1 MQRDRKSSESESV
14 SVSDRIIIFSL
25 SLSLSLIKRSFM
37 SRRKVSI
44 KKVVVSDLKYSDPLV
59 AKMINLIM
67 RDGKKSTAESILYD
81 ALEIIKEKGKDEP
94 LKIFKKAVDNVKP
107 VLEVRPRRVGG
118 ATYQIPMDIRTE
130 RRSTLSIRWIVNSAR
145 GRGEKTMQERLAAE
159 IWDAF
164 NKTGASI
171 KKREDTHKMA
181 EANRA
186 FSHYKW

>member
-1 MQRDRKSSESESV
+1 
-14 SVSDRIIIFSL
+14 
-25 SLSLSLIKRSFM
+25 M

-67 RDGKKSTAESILYD
+67 RDGKKSTAEAIMYD
-81 ALEIIKEKGKDEP
+81 AMEIIKNKGKDEP
-94 LKIFKKAVDNVKP
+94 LKIFRKALDNVKP
-107 VLEVRPRRVGG
+107 MLEVRPRRVGG
-118 ATYQIPMDIRTE
+118 ATYQIPVDIRPE
-130 RRSTLSIRWIVNSAR
+130 RRNTLSIRWIVGSAR

-159 IWDAF
+159 LLDAF
-164 NKTGASI
+164 NKTGSAM
-171 KKREDTHKMA
+171 KKRDDVHKMA

>member
-1 MQRDRKSSESESV
+1 
-14 SVSDRIIIFSL
+14 
-25 SLSLSLIKRSFM
+25 M

-67 RDGKKSTAESILYD
+67 RDGKKSTAEAIMYD
-81 ALEIIKEKGKDEP
+81 AMEIIKQKGKDEP
-94 LKIFKKAVDNVKP
+94 LKIFRKALDNVKP

-118 ATYQIPMDIRTE
+118 ATYQIPVDIRPE
-130 RRSTLSIRWIVNSAR
+130 RRNTLSIRWVVDSAR
-145 GRGEKTMQERLAAE
+145 GRGEKTMQERLAGE
-159 IWDAF
+159 LWDAF
-164 NKTGASI
+164 NKTGSSM
-171 KKREDTHKMA
+171 KKREDVHKMA

>member
-1 MQRDRKSSESESV
+1 
-14 SVSDRIIIFSL
+14 
-25 SLSLSLIKRSFM
+25 M

-67 RDGKKSTAESILYD
+67 RDGKKSTAEAIMYD
-81 ALEIIKEKGKDEP
+81 AMEIIKDKGKDEP
-94 LKIFKKAVDNVKP
+94 LKVFRKALDNVKP
-107 VLEVRPRRVGG
+107 MLEVRPRRVGG
-118 ATYQIPMDIRTE
+118 ATYQIPVDIRPE
-130 RRSTLSIRWIVNSAR
+130 RRNTLSIRWIVGSAR

-159 IWDAF
+159 LLDAF
-164 NKTGASI
+164 NKTGSAM
-171 KKREDTHKMA
+171 KKRDDVHKMA

>member
-1 MQRDRKSSESESV
+1 
-14 SVSDRIIIFSL
+14 
-25 SLSLSLIKRSFM
+25 M

-67 RDGKKSTAESILYD
+67 RDGKKSTAEAIMYD
-81 ALEIIKEKGKDEP
+81 AMEIIKNKGKDEP
-94 LKIFKKAVDNVKP
+94 LKIFRKALDNVKP

-118 ATYQIPMDIRTE
+118 ATYQIPVDIRPE
-130 RRSTLSIRWIVNSAR
+130 RRNTLSIRWIVGSAR

-159 IWDAF
+159 LLDAF
-164 NKTGASI
+164 NKTGSAM
-171 KKREDTHKMA
+171 KKRDDVHKMA

>member
-1 MQRDRKSSESESV
+1 
-14 SVSDRIIIFSL
+14 
-25 SLSLSLIKRSFM
+25 M

-67 RDGKKSTAESILYD
+67 SDGKKSTAEAIMYD
-81 ALEIIKEKGKDEP
+81 AMEIIKNKGKDEP
-94 LKIFKKAVDNVKP
+94 LKIFRKALDNVKP
-107 VLEVRPRRVGG
+107 MLEVRPRRVGG
-118 ATYQIPMDIRTE
+118 ATYQIPVDIRPE
-130 RRSTLSIRWIVNSAR
+130 RRNTLSIRWIVGSAR

-159 IWDAF
+159 ILDAF
-164 NKTGASI
+164 NKTGSAM
-171 KKREDTHKMA
+171 KKRDDVHKMA

>member
-1 MQRDRKSSESESV
+1 
-14 SVSDRIIIFSL
+14 
-25 SLSLSLIKRSFM
+25 M

-67 RDGKKSTAESILYD
+67 RDGKKSTAEAIMYD
-81 ALEIIKEKGKDEP
+81 AMEIIKNKGKDEP
-94 LKIFKKAVDNVKP
+94 LKVFRKALDNVKP
-107 VLEVRPRRVGG
+107 MLEVRPRRVGG
-118 ATYQIPMDIRTE
+118 ATYQIPVDIRPE
-130 RRSTLSIRWIVNSAR
+130 RRNTLSIRWIVGSAR

-159 IWDAF
+159 LLDAF
-164 NKTGASI
+164 NKTGSAM
-171 KKREDTHKMA
+171 KKRDDVHKMA

>member
-1 MQRDRKSSESESV
+1 
-14 SVSDRIIIFSL
+14 
-25 SLSLSLIKRSFM
+25 M

-67 RDGKKSTAESILYD
+67 RDGKKSTAEAIMYD
-81 ALEIIKEKGKDEP
+81 AMEIIKDKGKDEP
-94 LKIFKKAVDNVKP
+94 LKVFRKALDNVKP
-107 VLEVRPRRVGG
+107 MLEVRPRRVGG
-118 ATYQIPMDIRTE
+118 ATYQIPVDIRPE
-130 RRSTLSIRWIVNSAR
+130 RRNTLSIRWIVGSAR

-159 IWDAF
+159 LLDAF
-164 NKTGASI
+164 NKTGSAM
-171 KKREDTHKMA
+171 KKRDDVHRMA

>member
-1 MQRDRKSSESESV
+1 
-14 SVSDRIIIFSL
+14 
-25 SLSLSLIKRSFM
+25 M

-67 RDGKKSTAESILYD
+67 RDGKKSTAEAIMYD
-81 ALEIIKEKGKDEP
+81 AMEIIKDKSKDEP
-94 LKIFKKAVDNVKP
+94 LKVFRKALDNVKP
-107 VLEVRPRRVGG
+107 MLEVRPRRVGG
-118 ATYQIPMDIRTE
+118 ATYQIPVDIRPE
-130 RRSTLSIRWIVNSAR
+130 RRNTLSIRWIVGSAR

-159 IWDAF
+159 LLDAF
-164 NKTGASI
+164 NKTGSAM
-171 KKREDTHKMA
+171 KKRDDVHKMA

>member
-1 MQRDRKSSESESV
+1 
-14 SVSDRIIIFSL
+14 
-25 SLSLSLIKRSFM
+25 M

-67 RDGKKSTAESILYD
+67 SDGKKSTAEAIMYD
-81 ALEIIKEKGKDEP
+81 AMEIIKNKGKDEP
-94 LKIFKKAVDNVKP
+94 LKVFRKALDNVKP
-107 VLEVRPRRVGG
+107 MLEVRPRRVGG
-118 ATYQIPMDIRTE
+118 ATYQIPVDIRPE
-130 RRSTLSIRWIVNSAR
+130 RRNTLSIRWIVGSAR

-159 IWDAF
+159 LLDAF
-164 NKTGASI
+164 NKTGSAM
-171 KKREDTHKMA
+171 KKRDDVHKMA

>member
-1 MQRDRKSSESESV
+1 
-14 SVSDRIIIFSL
+14 
-25 SLSLSLIKRSFM
+25 M

-67 RDGKKSTAESILYD
+67 SDGKKSTAEAIMYD
-81 ALEIIKEKGKDEP
+81 AMEIIKNKGKDEP
-94 LKIFKKAVDNVKP
+94 LKIFRKALDNVKP
-107 VLEVRPRRVGG
+107 MLEVRPRRVGG
-118 ATYQIPMDIRTE
+118 ATYQIPVDIRPE
-130 RRSTLSIRWIVNSAR
+130 RRNTLSIRWIVGSAR

-159 IWDAF
+159 LLDAF
-164 NKTGASI
+164 NKTGSAM
-171 KKREDTHKMA
+171 KKRDDVHKMA

>member
-1 MQRDRKSSESESV
+1 
-14 SVSDRIIIFSL
+14 
-25 SLSLSLIKRSFM
+25 M

-67 RDGKKSTAESILYD
+67 SDGKKSTAEAIMYD
-81 ALEIIKEKGKDEP
+81 AMEIIKDKGKDEP
-94 LKIFKKAVDNVKP
+94 LKIFRKALDNVKP
-107 VLEVRPRRVGG
+107 MLEVRPRRVGG
-118 ATYQIPMDIRTE
+118 ATYQIPVDIRPE
-130 RRSTLSIRWIVNSAR
+130 RRNALSIRWIVGSAR

-159 IWDAF
+159 ILDAF
-164 NKTGASI
+164 NKTGSAM
-171 KKREDTHKMA
+171 KKRDDVHKMA

>member
-1 MQRDRKSSESESV
+1 
-14 SVSDRIIIFSL
+14 
-25 SLSLSLIKRSFM
+25 M

-67 RDGKKSTAESILYD
+67 SDGKKSTAEAIMYD
-81 ALEIIKEKGKDEP
+81 AMEIIKDKGKDEP
-94 LKIFKKAVDNVKP
+94 LKIFRKALDNVKP
-107 VLEVRPRRVGG
+107 MLEVRPRRVGG
-118 ATYQIPMDIRTE
+118 ATYQIPVDIRPE
-130 RRSTLSIRWIVNSAR
+130 RRNTLSIRWIVGSAR

-159 IWDAF
+159 LLDAF
-164 NKTGASI
+164 NKTGSAM
-171 KKREDTHKMA
+171 KKRDDVHKMA

>member
-1 MQRDRKSSESESV
+1 
-14 SVSDRIIIFSL
+14 
-25 SLSLSLIKRSFM
+25 M

-67 RDGKKSTAESILYD
+67 SDGKKSTAEAIMYD
-81 ALEIIKEKGKDEP
+81 AMEIIKNKGKDEP
-94 LKIFKKAVDNVKP
+94 LKVFRKALDNVKP
-107 VLEVRPRRVGG
+107 MLEVRPRRVGG
-118 ATYQIPMDIRTE
+118 ATYQIPVDIRPE
-130 RRSTLSIRWIVNSAR
+130 RRNALSIRWIVGSAR

-159 IWDAF
+159 ILDAF
-164 NKTGASI
+164 NKTGSAM
-171 KKREDTHKMA
+171 KKRDDVHKMA